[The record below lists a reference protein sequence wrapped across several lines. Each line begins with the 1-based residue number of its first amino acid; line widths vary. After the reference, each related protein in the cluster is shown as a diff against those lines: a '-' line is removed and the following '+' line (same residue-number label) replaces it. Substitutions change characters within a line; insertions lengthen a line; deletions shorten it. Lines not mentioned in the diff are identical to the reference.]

1 MYIGI
6 AVNVNTGMKYHT
18 HGYSS
23 RYKAKTAAT
32 KLKGIYK
39 QPGETIVVMTRLVK
53 LDGGLK

>member
-32 KLKGIYK
+32 KLKQIYK
-39 QPGETIVVMTRLVK
+39 QSGETIVVMTRLVK
-53 LDGGLK
+53 LDGE